1 MKKTISLLLTLL
13 LVLGLLPAAALAA
26 DADPVVILYTN
37 DVHCALA
44 QETEDDGTVS
54 HLGYP
59 AVAAYVAEMEAQYGA
74 DHVTLADAGD
84 AIQGGAAGTLS
95 KGSYPQQL
103 MNAAGYDLAIPG
115 NHEFD
120 FGMEN
125 FLSLVEGAKYQ
136 YICCNLL
143 KDGKPVLDPYAI
155 VDYGSCKV
163 GYVGIA
169 TPESLSKSDP
179 TSFQDASGNFVYT
192 FCESDGALYTAVQ
205 SAVDAA
211 KADGADYVVALAHLG
226 QDGVNDPWTSSSVI
240 ANTTGIDALL
250 DGHSHEQYS
259 TTATNKDG
267 KDVALLQTGT
277 KLAAIGKLIIDPAA
291 GVKTELVTGYA
302 SSDAATAKALAD
314 IEAELAG
321 VLQEKV
327 ATTTV
332 ALTSKDPATGE
343 RAVRTAETNLGDLCA
358 DAYRNM
364 MGADVGLT
372 NGGGIRADID
382 AGDITYEEII
392 NVQPYGN
399 AMCLIE
405 ATGQQLLDALELG
418 ARLYPEENGGFLQV
432 SGLSYSFDP
441 SIPTSVVCDDHGAF
455 VKVEGARRVYNVT
468 VGGQPIDPAKTY
480 TVASHNYM
488 LKNGGDG
495 YSMFKNC
502 KVLKDEVML
511 DNQCLINYITEKL
524 GGSVGEDYAEP
535 KGQGRITIAAQAEE
549 APAEETPVPQP
560 VPEPQPEP
568 APTPKPVPEPAPA
581 PTPAPAGL
589 YTVQNGD
596 SLWTIAARNLGNG
609 LRWSEIYQL
618 NAGKLA
624 GPNLL
629 YTGQQLQLPAA

>member
-179 TSFQDASGNFVYT
+179 TSFKDASGNFVYT

-211 KADGADYVVALAHLG
+211 
-226 QDGVNDPWTSSSVI
+226 
-240 ANTTGIDALL
+240 
-250 DGHSHEQYS
+250 
-259 TTATNKDG
+259 
-267 KDVALLQTGT
+267 
-277 KLAAIGKLIIDPAA
+277 
-291 GVKTELVTGYA
+291 
-302 SSDAATAKALAD
+302 
-314 IEAELAG
+314 
-321 VLQEKV
+321 
-327 ATTTV
+327 
-332 ALTSKDPATGE
+332 
-343 RAVRTAETNLGDLCA
+343 
-358 DAYRNM
+358 
-364 MGADVGLT
+364 
-372 NGGGIRADID
+372 
-382 AGDITYEEII
+382 
-392 NVQPYGN
+392 
-399 AMCLIE
+399 
-405 ATGQQLLDALELG
+405 
-418 ARLYPEENGGFLQV
+418 
-432 SGLSYSFDP
+432 
-441 SIPTSVVCDDHGAF
+441 
-455 VKVEGARRVYNVT
+455 
-468 VGGQPIDPAKTY
+468 
-480 TVASHNYM
+480 
-488 LKNGGDG
+488 
-495 YSMFKNC
+495 
-502 KVLKDEVML
+502 
-511 DNQCLINYITEKL
+511 
-524 GGSVGEDYAEP
+524 
-535 KGQGRITIAAQAEE
+535 
-549 APAEETPVPQP
+549 
-560 VPEPQPEP
+560 
-568 APTPKPVPEPAPA
+568 
-581 PTPAPAGL
+581 
-589 YTVQNGD
+589 
-596 SLWTIAARNLGNG
+596 
-609 LRWSEIYQL
+609 
-618 NAGKLA
+618 
-624 GPNLL
+624 
-629 YTGQQLQLPAA
+629 